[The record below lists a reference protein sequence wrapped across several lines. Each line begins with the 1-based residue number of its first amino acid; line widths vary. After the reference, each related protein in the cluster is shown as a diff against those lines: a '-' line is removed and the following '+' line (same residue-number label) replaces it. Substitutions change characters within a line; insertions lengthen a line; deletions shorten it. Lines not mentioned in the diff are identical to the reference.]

1 MSLIPMGSLSPRA
14 RVAQVGPAEM
24 KGDRALPAG
33 AAGML
38 ASALADRSV
47 MDINDVERIEIINRV
62 KRARGQLDGV
72 LSMIEHDRSSA
83 EIVTQMQRCGDTDA
97 PGAITEVELEGLL
110 LSLS

>member
-1 MSLIPMGSLSPRA
+1 
-14 RVAQVGPAEM
+14 
-24 KGDRALPAG
+24 
-33 AAGML
+33 
-38 ASALADRSV
+38 
-47 MDINDVERIEIINRV
+47 MDINDDERIEIINRV

-83 EIVTQMQRCGDTDA
+83 EIVTQMGAASTAIYHAARRLVAVSLMQRCVDTDA

>member
-1 MSLIPMGSLSPRA
+1 
-14 RVAQVGPAEM
+14 M

-47 MDINDVERIEIINRV
+47 LDINDVDRSEISNRV

-83 EIVTQMQRCGDTDA
+83 EIVTQMGAASTAIDHAARRLVAVSLMQRCGDTDA